1 MAKTAIIQT
10 DFSAGE
16 LTPRMKGRVDTS
28 RYQKGAE
35 TIENCV
41 VAVHGGVDRRGGLRW
56 LASAKL
62 GDARKVRLIRYV
74 FNVAQAYLV
83 EFGHLYVRFYTATG
97 AVILDGSMVPL
108 ELASPYTE
116 DQLFSIRY
124 KQGGDTMLLFHQDV
138 PTQRLRRLNST
149 AWALGPVPWI
159 TEPFG
164 EIGAVPVSRLAL
176 SAATVGT
183 GRTFTTAATDV
194 PSAPTIGVASPLRAA
209 ASVAFTPGDG
219 GGVAVDYFIATSSPG
234 GKTGTAPRSPILV
247 EGLTNGVAYTFTVQ
261 AHNSR
266 GLSAASAASNS
277 VTPTASSPAPY
288 ITASIAP
295 SPFSRDTVNGS
306 NKAIIGPTAAGADGT
321 APYTYRWEKIGGGS
335 GITIDIPNQAQVGIR
350 SSGFGTVNVAT
361 LRVHVTDANGATGS
375 ADVLVSVRHTNTSG
389 GGGPLEP

>member
-41 VAVHGGVDRRGGLRW
+41 VAVHGGVDRRGGFRF
-56 LASAKL
+56 LAAAKL

-74 FNVAQAYLV
+74 FNVSQAYLV

-97 AVILDGSMVPL
+97 AVILDGALNPL

-116 DQLFSIRY
+116 DQLFHIRY
-124 KQGGDTMLLFHQDV
+124 KQGGDTMFLFHEDV
-138 PTQRLRRLNST
+138 PTQRLRRLNAS
-149 AWALGPVPWI
+149 AWTLGPVPWI
-159 TEPFG
+159 TEPFA
-164 EIGAVPVSRLAL
+164 EIGYSPSSRLTL

-194 PSAPTIGVASPLRAA
+194 PSAPTIGAASPLRAA
-209 ASVAFTPGDG
+209 ASVTFAPGDG
-219 GGVAVDYFIATSSPG
+219 GGVAVDYYIATSSPG
-234 GKTGTAPRSPILV
+234 GKTGTATRSPITVL
-247 EGLTNGVAYTFTVQ
+247 GLTNGQAYTFTVK

-277 VTPTASSPAPY
+277 VTPTASSPAPF
-288 ITASIAP
+288 ITATITP
-295 SPFSRDTVNGS
+295 SPFHKDTVNGV
-306 NKAIIGPTAAGADGT
+306 NKRILGPTAAGSAGK
-321 APYTYRWEKIGGGS
+321 APYTYRWEKIGGDN
-335 GITIDIPNQAQVGIR
+335 GITIEDPTQAQVVIR
-350 SSGFGTVNVAT
+350 SSGFGTINVAT
-361 LRVHVTDANGATGS
+361 LRVTSTDADGAKGT
-375 ADVLVSVRHTNTSG
+375 ADVLVSVRHTNSTSG
-389 GGGPLEP
+389 GGGLEP